1 MEENQNLDLNQQ
13 PTEEFIEEDEGL
25 SISQLVTGTCFHLWA
40 EIQENGETLYL
51 ITKVIE
57 RTPSQIIFEADRIFR
72 EFVDFE
78 DPGKFSVEKNHVVTI
93 TEEEG
98 RFMTLCDPDRFN
110 TLFRLLKANCLPGDG
125 DIVDESIKE
134 LFEVESSIELE

>member
-25 SISQLVTGTCFHLWA
+25 NINQLVVGTCFHLWA
-40 EIQENGETLYL
+40 EIQENGENLYL

-57 RTPSQIIFEADRIFR
+57 RTPEKITFEADRIFR
-72 EFVDFE
+72 EWVDFD
-78 DPGKFSVEKNHVVTI
+78 DPGKFSISKNYEVTI

-98 RFMTLCDPDRFN
+98 RFMTLCDPDKFI
-110 TLFRLLKANCLPGDG
+110 TLFRLLKAQCLPGDG

-134 LFEVESSIELE
+134 LYEIEEITLE